1 MDLVSA
7 CRIFVSVAERGS
19 FTLGAAAERIPQSVA
34 SRRVAALE
42 THLGQPLF
50 DRTTRRAA
58 LTVFGQDL
66 LVPAKR
72 LVQYAEALDHHA
84 REAKLRPLTLAVPET
99 CGIRQL
105 AALDATA
112 RGADIALELR
122 TAGPAQRAEWLRDK
136 EVRAVVEAVP
146 PAGAAW
152 VVPLGVASAA
162 SAGSDAGLVAGAG
175 SKAMRLDSLRPSR
188 VEPTYRRV
196 WIQPEDDVPYVR
208 DVLQRAGHRA
218 ALLPAQISVAASLVA
233 AAGAALR
240 TGDFVLCSAGQA
252 RELGLSW
259 RPIADAPVAR
269 GYAVS
274 AHVGDDAVLVREVL
288 GRDLAR
294 CLDAPA
300 SAAPPHGSA
309 VPPAYPGP
317 DTPSPRRT
325 EPETSTADA

>member
-42 THLGQPLF
+42 KHFGQPLF

-72 LVQYAEALDHHA
+72 LVQYAEALEHHA
-84 REAKLRPLTLAVPET
+84 KEARLRPLTLAVPET
-99 CGIRQL
+99 CGIRHL

-112 RGADIALELR
+112 RGADVALELR

-146 PAGAAW
+146 PADAAW
-152 VVPLGVASAA
+152 IVPLGVAAT
-162 SAGSDAGLVAGAG
+162 AGADSGAGAG
-175 SKAMRLDSLRPSR
+175 AKPVRLESLRPSR
-188 VEPTYRRV
+188 AEPTYRRI

-240 TGDFVLCSAGQA
+240 TGDFVLCSARQA
-252 RELGLSW
+252 RELGLEW
-259 RPIADAPVAR
+259 RPIAGAPVAR

-274 AHVGDDAVLVREVL
+274 AYVGDDAVLVREVL
-288 GRDLAR
+288 GRELAR

-300 SAAPPHGSA
+300 PAPAATLK
-309 VPPAYPGP
+309 PAPTSEP
-317 DTPSPRRT
+317 APRSRIPRPAHRT

>member
-99 CGIRQL
+99 CGIRHL
-105 AALDATA
+105 AALDAAA
-112 RGADIALELR
+112 RSADIALELR
-122 TAGPAQRAEWLRDK
+122 TAGPAQRAEWLREK

-162 SAGSDAGLVAGAG
+162 SADPDAGAAT
-175 SKAMRLDSLRPSR
+175 KAVRLESLRPSR
-188 VEPTYRRV
+188 AEAGYRRV

-252 RELGLSW
+252 RELALGW
-259 RPIADAPVAR
+259 RPIAEAPVAR

-274 AHVGDDAVLVREVL
+274 APVGDDAALVREVL
-288 GRDLAR
+288 GRELAR

-300 SAAPPHGSA
+300 PAPAPDSAAT
-309 VPPAYPGP
+309 PAYPGS
-317 DTPSPRRT
+317 DTPSPHRT

>member
-34 SRRVAALE
+34 SRRIAALE
-42 THLGQPLF
+42 KHFGQPLF

-84 REAKLRPLTLAVPET
+84 REAKLRPLTLALPET
-99 CGIRQL
+99 CSVRHL
-105 AALDATA
+105 AALDAAA
-112 RGADIALELR
+112 RGADVALELR
-122 TAGPAQRAEWLRDK
+122 AAGPAQRAEWLRDK

-152 VVPLGVASAA
+152 VVPLGVAAA
-162 SAGSDAGLVAGAG
+162 ESAGSDAGAGAN
-175 SKAMRLDSLRPSR
+175 AVRLESLRPSR
-188 VEPTYRRV
+188 AEPTYRRV

-240 TGDFVLCSAGQA
+240 TGDFVLCSARQA
-252 RELGLSW
+252 RELGLGW
-259 RPIADAPVAR
+259 RPVADAPVAR

-288 GRDLAR
+288 GRELAR

-300 SAAPPHGSA
+300 PP
-309 VPPAYPGP
+309 YPGP
-317 DTPSPRRT
+317 GTSSPHRT
-325 EPETSTADA
+325 EPETGTADA

>member
-42 THLGQPLF
+42 KHFGQPLF

-84 REAKLRPLTLAVPET
+84 REAKLRPLTLAVPEI
-99 CGIRQL
+99 CSVRHL
-105 AALDATA
+105 AALDAAA
-112 RGADIALELR
+112 RGAQVALELR

-152 VVPLGVASAA
+152 VVPLGVATA
-162 SAGSDAGLVAGAG
+162 AGADSG
-175 SKAMRLDSLRPSR
+175 TGAGAHSVRLESLRPSR
-188 VEPTYRRV
+188 AEPTYRRL

-240 TGDFVLCSAGQA
+240 AGDLVLCSARQA

-259 RPIADAPVAR
+259 RPIAHAPVSR

-288 GRDLAR
+288 GRELAR

-300 SAAPPHGSA
+300 DAPPAASDA
-309 VPPAYPGP
+309 APAYPSP
-317 DTPSPRRT
+317 DTAPSRRT
-325 EPETSTADA
+325 QPETSTADA